1 MSLQVK
7 KRTNEL
13 SAFDIKKI
21 QDAIKKAFEA
31 VDKVYTDDIIELL
44 SLRVCANFAPKIIDN
59 TISIEDIQDS
69 VEVILIQAG
78 YVDVSKAYILYRKQH
93 EITYFRLQIN
103 SW

>member
-7 KRTNEL
+7 KRNGEL

-44 SLRVCANFAPKIIDN
+44 SLRVCANFTSKI
-59 TISIEDIQDS
+59 
-69 VEVILIQAG
+69 
-78 YVDVSKAYILYRKQH
+78 VD
-93 EITYFRLQIN
+93 
-103 SW
+103 